1 MQTAI
6 ANAIDAFGRATLVV
20 HSTGGLVFRAFLE
33 ANPSYAAK
41 IDQVIAFAVPWAGT
55 LDAFEALTHGVSER
69 FLGVI
74 GFGAREVQ
82 QMTSTCQ
89 AAYDLCP
96 PDPAETDMSGVAM
109 FVKNGVVAGP
119 LVAPQDW
126 TSDVAVQALAR
137 NAHARLGVRS
147 RTIANAPPIVNICG
161 WGASTIDSC
170 TLANGQLTFHIEKSG
185 DGTVPLAS
193 SSWLDVPKTF
203 YVPVGAYERNAI
215 PQAHPHIW
223 DSPPVL
229 QLLDSLIGTGQ
240 RAPFLAA
247 AVDSD
252 DNFPSVDPVRIRI
265 AASDAD
271 GAELP
276 NARAVLLGQTY
287 AFSRRLE
294 IRLVRA
300 GLPNNANGF
309 ARLEIE
315 VRWNGGSAKTAIAI
329 RMR

>member
-1 MQTAI
+1 MQAAI
-6 ANAIDAFGRATLVV
+6 RNAIDAFGRATLVV
-20 HSTGGLVFRAFLE
+20 HSTGGLVFRAFIE

-74 GFGAREVQ
+74 GFDAHEVQ

-109 FVKNGVVAGP
+109 FLKNGVVVGP

-126 TSDVAVQALAR
+126 TGDAAMQALAQ
-137 NAHARLGVRS
+137 NARARLGVRS
-147 RTIANAPPIVNICG
+147 RNIANALPIVNICG

-185 DGTVPLAS
+185 DGTVPLVS
-193 SSWLDVPKTF
+193 SSWLNVPKTF
-203 YVPVGAYERNAI
+203 FVPVGAYERNAI

-229 QLLDSLIGTGQ
+229 PLLDSLIGTRQPG
-240 RAPFLAA
+240 PFIAA

-265 AASDAD
+265 AASDSD

-276 NARAVLLGQTY
+276 DASVLLLGQTF
-287 AFSRRLE
+287 AISRRLE
-294 IRLVRA
+294 IKLPRA

-309 ARLEIE
+309 ARLEVQ
-315 VRWNGGSAKTAIAI
+315 VRWNGGSAKTAVAI
-329 RMR
+329 RVA